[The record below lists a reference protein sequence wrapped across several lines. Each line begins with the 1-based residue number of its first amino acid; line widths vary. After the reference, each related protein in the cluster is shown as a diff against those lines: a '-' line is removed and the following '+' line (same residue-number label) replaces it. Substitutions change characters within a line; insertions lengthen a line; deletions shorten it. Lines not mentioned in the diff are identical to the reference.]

1 MKLKL
6 TAVSTTIMLGLG
18 SAFAIP
24 SVKAETNQSSVQ
36 SGINN
41 ANSAISQY
49 QSQLDQLNA
58 EVARADQAYND
69 NEKVIADTQK
79 KITDT
84 EAQVAQLNQQISTIQ
99 DRITKRNDI
108 LKKRA
113 QSIQESGGTVSYL
126 DVLMG
131 SSSFGDFID
140 RVGAVSTMV
149 QADQDIIKQ
158 QMADKQEV
166 EKKQEVVG
174 KELASLKS
182 MKTDLEGMQQQIL
195 QQKAQNDALKAD
207 LQNKQTDKIAE
218 RAQLQQQQR
227 DLAAQAIKAA
237 QAPQA
242 KSNNSNSGNIN
253 LSVPKVSGSINDVI
267 SAGYKLIGNSTYVF
281 GGGRTQSDIAN
292 GRFDCSGFVHWAFA
306 QAGYNIGSSTDAL
319 VNSGSRVSPSD
330 MRPGDLVF
338 FDTYK
343 RDGHVGIY
351 LGGGNFIGCQNSTGV
366 AVANLTSGYW
376 KGVFNGHVVRII
388 N

>member
-1 MKLKL
+1 
-6 TAVSTTIMLGLG
+6 MLGLG

>member
-1 MKLKL
+1 
-6 TAVSTTIMLGLG
+6 MLGLG

-24 SVKAETNQSSVQ
+24 SVKAETNQSTIQ

-41 ANSAISQY
+41 ANSSISQY

-58 EVARADQAYND
+58 DLARAEKAYND
-69 NEKVIADTQK
+69 NEKMIANTQK
-79 KITDT
+79 KISDT
-84 EAQVAQLNQQISTIQ
+84 EGQVQQLNQQIATIQ
-99 DRITKRNDI
+99 DRIAKRNEI

-126 DVLMG
+126 DVLLG
-131 SSSFGDFID
+131 ASSFGDFID

-158 QMADKQEV
+158 HMADKQEV
-166 EKKQEVVG
+166 EKKQELVG

-195 QQKAQNDALKAD
+195 AQKSQNDALKAD
-207 LQNKQTDKIAE
+207 LQNKKQDKIAE

-227 DLAAQAIKAA
+227 DLAAQAMNAV
-237 QAPQA
+237 QSTQGT
-242 KSNNSNSGNIN
+242 SNRSNSGNIN
-253 LSVPKVSGSINDVI
+253 LSVPQVGGGLKTVI
-267 SAGYKLIGNSTYVF
+267 TAGYKYIGNSVYVF
-281 GGGRTQSDIAN
+281 GAGRTQSDIAN

-306 QAGYNIGSSTDAL
+306 QGGYNVGSSTDAL
-319 VNSGSRVSPSD
+319 VNDGVSVSPSD

-343 RDGHVGIY
+343 KDGHVGIY
-351 LGGGNFIGCQNSTGV
+351 LGGGKFIGSQCNSGV
-366 AVANLTSGYW
+366 SIADLTTGYW
-376 KGVFNGHVVRII
+376 KSVFRGHVVRVA

>member
-1 MKLKL
+1 
-6 TAVSTTIMLGLG
+6 
-18 SAFAIP
+18 
-24 SVKAETNQSSVQ
+24 
-36 SGINN
+36 
-41 ANSAISQY
+41 
-49 QSQLDQLNA
+49 
-58 EVARADQAYND
+58 
-69 NEKVIADTQK
+69 
-79 KITDT
+79 
-84 EAQVAQLNQQISTIQ
+84 
-99 DRITKRNDI
+99 
-108 LKKRA
+108 
-113 QSIQESGGTVSYL
+113 
-126 DVLMG
+126 
-131 SSSFGDFID
+131 
-140 RVGAVSTMV
+140 
-149 QADQDIIKQ
+149 
-158 QMADKQEV
+158 
-166 EKKQEVVG
+166 
-174 KELASLKS
+174 

>member
-84 EAQVAQLNQQISTIQ
+84 EAQVAQLNQQIATIQ

-140 RVGAVSTMV
+140 RVGAVSTIV

-182 MKTDLEGMQQQIL
+182 MNTDLEGMQQQIL
-195 QQKAQNDALKAD
+195 EQKAQNDALKAD

-253 LSVPKVSGSINDVI
+253 LSAPKVSGSINDVI
-267 SAGYKLIGNSTYVF
+267 QAGYKLIGNSTYVF